1 MGKRGPRIDEALLAQ
16 IYHVLVQRKYA
27 PKVIRT
33 LNIPKTICYRYIKI
47 LEKEGSIQKIGQSP
61 AEYEPLPKGRKYDQ
75 ANSVLGPQNSGQPAF
90 GGAIPKASTGE
101 PPPPASGLEVEPE
114 VSALPPRVLDQP
126 ARVHHI
132 KLQCRINQGSDRHP
146 VPDLLR
152 WSPFK
157 MNRDG
162 DPWYRQASVLLDK
175 DTIVVLQEFPGKTM
189 RFYLQER
196 VVETDEDLK
205 GVMDAAAVHTQRISW
220 WLQKHYGYRFGLPE
234 YTQDTEIGFALPM
247 LQNKFKGSITVEGKD
262 GTRLKIDQSKGSAEL
277 EFLIRNARE
286 SADLERVLAWANA
299 PSLLMELISR
309 VNELESSMPTLISTV
324 VSKAIKDAALD
335 KTIEDA
341 VKRAI
346 DQAFAYRK
354 GGDASDNAGY
364 R

>member
-1 MGKRGPRIDEALLAQ
+1 MGKRGPRVDEALLAQ
-16 IYHVLVQRKYA
+16 IYQVLVQRKEVS
-27 PKVIRT
+27 KVVRT
-33 LNIPKTICYRYIKI
+33 LNIPFKSCYRYIQI
-47 LEKEGSIQKIGQSP
+47 LENEGSIKKIGKSP
-61 AEYEPLPKGRKYDQ
+61 AIYEPLPKGRKYETP
-75 ANSVLGPQNSGQPAF
+75 NLTIPPQNLTKIAV
-90 GGAIPKASTGE
+90 GGGIGEPPTGNP
-101 PPPPASGLEVEPE
+101 PPPPAHLEVEPE
-114 VSALPPRVLDQP
+114 VSALPARMLDQP

-132 KLQCRINQGSDRHP
+132 KLQCRIVQGSTCTP
-146 VPDLLR
+146 KVDLLR
-152 WSPFK
+152 WSPWK
-157 MNRDG
+157 LNRDG

-196 VVETDEDLK
+196 VVDNDLDLK
-205 GVMDAAAVHTQRISW
+205 AVMETAAVHTQRVSW

-277 EFLIRNARE
+277 EFLIREARE
-286 SADLERVLAWANA
+286 SADLDRVLAWANA
-299 PSLLMELISR
+299 PSLLMELIQR
-309 VNELESSMPTLISTV
+309 VSDLESSMPTLISTV

-346 DQAFAYRK
+346 DQAFAYRA
-354 GGDASDNAGY
+354 GGNNDGY
-364 R
+364 S